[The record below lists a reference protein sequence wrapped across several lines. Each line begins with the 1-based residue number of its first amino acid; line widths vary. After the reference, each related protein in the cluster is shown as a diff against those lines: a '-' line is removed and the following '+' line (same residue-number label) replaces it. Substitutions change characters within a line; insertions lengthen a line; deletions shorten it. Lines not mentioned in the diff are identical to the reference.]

1 NGEGKNT
8 DEGAAR
14 PDIEEGDA
22 EEGPGPRAEGA
33 VDAELQRAHEGSVG
47 GGDGRTQG
55 PVPPD
60 HAHARGIRP
69 GEEHG
74 QEYEGPTSE
83 GAGEEEGEA
92 EPQGELCRARD
103 DGVHERD
110 GRRAPELG
118 VRELPAIV
126 LQPHE
131 GRASVLERGE

>member
-1 NGEGKNT
+1 SRRGRRRGRGRASGAAASPSGTAARGSSTPGARTRTAPGDGVDAREEEHA
-8 DEGAAR
+8 DEGAAP

-22 EEGPGPRAEGA
+22 EEGPGPRAKGA

-74 QEYEGPTSE
+74 QEYECPTSE

-92 EPQGELCRARD
+92 E
-103 DGVHERD
+103 
-110 GRRAPELG
+110 
-118 VRELPAIV
+118 
-126 LQPHE
+126 
-131 GRASVLERGE
+131 